1 MRILF
6 VTFYIFIFTFSLFSQ
21 KEQSHTS
28 AEIWADSIYTILKM
42 EERVAQL
49 LIVDSMSDD
58 LLSSLKKADLPK
70 PGFIISHE
78 NEFNSFKHSNN
89 PLVSFN
95 IFDAREGFDRKN
107 SKVAFPNEK
116 LLVLIDDSLY
126 GDYKSIY
133 YRYLNQ
139 SNGFVTGCSWSNKV
153 LVGSNKNKQSDFKP
167 YVNIWLPTDT
177 LSSDQLEVFYTP
189 QQFLRLK
196 SQQLHP
202 INSNR
207 ISRGMISSFTKNFD
221 LQISEPSVE
230 ALLKPGHVFY
240 STDYKKDLLFLTKGF
255 QNRWLP
261 IELLEN
267 ACKAVLAM
275 KYESANRPFKETR
288 ESAFAK
294 EEMVIRR
301 LYENSIAVIQKQKH
315 TPLPLTS
322 LDVKMSMHHDGS
334 SEYDSF
340 IKMANKYYDFQDSLK
355 EEYDLLLW
363 MTSENSHFNHDIDEQ
378 IRSLKNNNNVAK
390 VIMVWAGNLKMLP
403 FAHLPEELD
412 ALVLTPV
419 MSDFSWEVLAQ
430 AVFNGIKVTSKSKNI
445 VLTPELMSHS
455 IDMPAT
461 RLKYGIAQEVGMS
474 EDSLRKIDS
483 IVEKALKE
491 KATPGAQLLVAR
503 KGVVVYQKSFGFQT
517 YDKKEAVNNQSIY
530 DLASIS
536 KIASTLPILMRLY
549 DEGSFKLNDR
559 LADYLPESDS
569 TDKADIKI
577 RELLLHE
584 SGLLSYIPFYQ
595 STIDTARLDG
605 FLFSRKKSLKYSI
618 RMEDRLYMNN
628 TVAYRKDLYQ
638 PLSTEDFSLQ
648 VAQGVYLN
656 KSYKDSMMTRI
667 LNSTLRKKEY
677 LYSDLNF
684 LLLEKIVNKITLLP
698 LDTLSYNWFYHS
710 MGANRLRYNPL
721 RFFKLQE
728 VVPTEVDD
736 YFRRQ
741 LIRGYVHD
749 QGAAMMGGVA
759 GHAGLF
765 GNAND
770 LAKMMQMYLN
780 FGEYGG
786 QRYLNA
792 ETIRL
797 FISRQNSDNRRGLGF
812 DKPETNLD
820 KIGPTGK
827 LASPLSFG
835 HTGFTGTMVW
845 ADPAFD
851 LIYIFLSNR
860 TFPNG
865 YNNKLGEMNVRT
877 KIQDAIYKSIISE

>member
-1 MRILF
+1 
-6 VTFYIFIFTFSLFSQ
+6 
-21 KEQSHTS
+21 
-28 AEIWADSIYTILKM
+28 ILKM

-58 LLSSLKKADLPK
+58 LLSSIKKADLPK
-70 PGFIISHE
+70 PGFIFSHE
-78 NEFNSFKHSNN
+78 NEFNSFKRFNN

-95 IFDAREGFDRKN
+95 IFDVREGFDRKN
-107 SKVAFPNEK
+107 SKVAFPNEN
-116 LLVLIDDSLY
+116 LLSLIDDSLY

-133 YRYLNQ
+133 YKYLNQ
-139 SNGFVTGCSWSNKV
+139 SNGFLTGCSWTNQV
-153 LVGSNKNKQSDFKP
+153 LAVSNKNKQSDFQPFVK
-167 YVNIWLPTDT
+167 IWLPTDT
-177 LSSDQLEVFYTP
+177 LSSQQLDIFPTP

-202 INSNR
+202 INANR
-207 ISRGMISSFTKNFD
+207 TYRGMISSFTKNFD

-230 ALLKPGHVFY
+230 VLLKPDHLFY
-240 STDYKKDLLFLTKGF
+240 STDYKKELLFLSNGF
-255 QNRWLP
+255 KNRWLP

-267 ACKAVLAM
+267 ACKAVLAA
-275 KYESANRPFKETR
+275 KYESVTRSFKEI
-288 ESAFAK
+288 EK
-294 EEMVIRR
+294 VNYVNEEVVLRSI
-301 LYENSIAVIQKQKH
+301 YENSVAVIQKQKH
-315 TPLPLTS
+315 SPLPLTS
-322 LDVKMSMHHDGS
+322 LNLKIRIYNDAF
-334 SEYDSF
+334 SEYDGF
-340 IKMANKYYDFQDSLK
+340 IKMANNYYDLQDTLGEK
-355 EEYDLLLW
+355 YDLLLW
-363 MTSENSHFNHDIDEQ
+363 LTSEESHFSSDIEAQ
-378 IRSLKNNNNVAK
+378 IRNLKVNNK
-390 VIMVWAGNLKMLP
+390 VEKVMMVWAGNLKMLP
-403 FAHLPEELD
+403 FTQLPEELD
-412 ALVLTPV
+412 VLVLTP
-419 MSDFSWEVLAQ
+419 SITKFSSEILAQ
-430 AVFNGIKVTSKSKNI
+430 TIFNGIKVTSKSESSA
-445 VLTPELMSHS
+445 LTPDLRRHS
-455 IDMPAT
+455 IAMPTT

-483 IVEKALKE
+483 IIEKALKE
-491 KATPGAQLLVAR
+491 KATPGAQLLIAR
-503 KGVVVYQKSFGFQT
+503 KGVVVYQKSFGYQT
-517 YDKKEAVNNQSIY
+517 YDKKEEVNNQKLY

-536 KIASTLPILMRLY
+536 KIASTLPILMHLY
-549 DEGSFKLNDR
+549 DQGAYKLNDR

-577 RELLLHE
+577 RALLLHE

-638 PLSTEDFSLQ
+638 PLNTEDFSLQ

-684 LLLEKIVNKITLLP
+684 LLLENIVNKITLLS
-698 LDTLSYNWFYHS
+698 LDTLSYNWFYQS

-721 RFFKLQE
+721 RFFKLKE
-728 VVPTEVDD
+728 VVPTEIDN

-786 QRYLNA
+786 QRYLNS
-792 ETIRL
+792 ETVRL
-797 FISRQNSDNRRGLGF
+797 FIARQNSDNRRGLGF

-827 LASPLSFG
+827 LVSPLSFG
-835 HTGFTGTMVW
+835 HTGFTGTIAW

-877 KIQDAIYKSIISE
+877 KIQDAIYKSIIYE